1 VRLKRD
7 IVSKESIS
15 SAQAVASLRYRC
27 MPRPRLDEG
36 RYSIGAVQGGEI
48 EAIREWRNAQT
59 AWLRQAAPISPDA
72 QRAYYA
78 QQVWPEMASETPSK
92 LLLSYYE
99 DGRPIGYGGLVN
111 IAWEH
116 KRAEVSFLLRP
127 DLADDA
133 AGYATRFSAFL
144 GLLRR
149 LAFEDLG
156 LERLFTETFEGRD
169 AHMAILESSGFVR
182 EGVMRHHVRIDGRP
196 VDSILHGCLASTI
209 RQSAG

>member
-1 VRLKRD
+1 MSD
-7 IVSKESIS
+7 G
-15 SAQAVASLRYRC
+15 SAPLGYRC
-27 MPRPRLDEG
+27 MPRPGLADG
-36 RYSIGAVQGGEI
+36 RFAIGAVQADQI

-72 QRAYYA
+72 QRAYFT
-78 QQVWPEMASETPSK
+78 QQVWPEMASATPSK
-92 LLLSYYE
+92 ILLSYYE
-99 DGRPIGYGGLVN
+99 DGQPIGYGGLVH
-111 IAWEH
+111 IAWAH

-127 DLADDA
+127 DLADDM
-133 AGYATRFSAFL
+133 AGYATRFPAFL

-169 AHMAILESSGFVR
+169 AHMAILESAGFVR

-209 RQSAG
+209 RQSAA